1 MKKISILHENMHTC
15 KADDYYRDV
24 IVQPTTR
31 KVSVAWYIFT
41 LLKNSLVIVTQ
52 IHILLCCSVLLDRI
66 YIEKGFF

>member
-31 KVSVAWYIFT
+31 KVSVNINAPLNRIATVKRNWTSYINIINQFNIGGFMH
-41 LLKNSLVIVTQ
+41 KNSAT
-52 IHILLCCSVLLDRI
+52 
-66 YIEKGFF
+66 